1 MSEQGGGKS
10 AGIVGAYPWM
20 VYRGL
25 RHCWSD
31 RGKVDS
37 RSIET
42 DGRARSPM
50 GTCSRFPDHVR
61 RTAIGAERK
70 RVTPPATSA
79 YHPRTVVR
87 ARVIRRQALPLSRRA
102 ATTEVGGK
110 RPYA

>member
-10 AGIVGAYPWM
+10 GGNCCAYPWM

-61 RTAIGAERK
+61 RTAIGALRTPMFNTAMSGSRHIAADRQRWAPHEREM
-70 RVTPPATSA
+70 VTCRS
-79 YHPRTVVR
+79 
-87 ARVIRRQALPLSRRA
+87 
-102 ATTEVGGK
+102 G
-110 RPYA
+110 

>member
-10 AGIVGAYPWM
+10 GGNCCAYPWM

-70 RVTPPATSA
+70 LVATC
-79 YHPRTVVR
+79 V
-87 ARVIRRQALPLSRRA
+87 
-102 ATTEVGGK
+102 
-110 RPYA
+110 